1 MSAVIR
7 AMVVAIALFWTVVS
21 PVSAQVTEAQTTA
34 NASGLTREEAVQ
46 SALVQAAGQAFG
58 IQLQAFTQ
66 VEAVSA
72 EASVNNQDE
81 SLYLSSINKQVQQQI
96 NSPSNSPILG
106 YSVDHA
112 VAMPTGGWEATVTL
126 RYAQYNQ
133 VGAPSERRTAVV
145 VAQDK
150 RYRDMLLAQVEQ
162 ALVAS
167 RRFDVLSRD
176 KQAAFDREIAFV
188 ESDNASQLEVARLGR
203 AAGADYLVV
212 VQFQNL
218 GIANNQ
224 RETIRMTGEV
234 LVKSSVSGVLK
245 LDVIEFSSR
254 KVKWSGTE
262 KFGATFQ
269 GASSVGSGT
278 LANLVSRA
286 ADTLID
292 RMVAG
297 IYPIRVVKVMG
308 SSMAILNRG
317 EGSIKKG
324 EKYAVFMMGEDL
336 MDPQSG
342 ESLGPL
348 EVDAGIGTIV
358 DVKPKFSTL
367 KMDSGTLESDLNY
380 VVRKTSGAAAPARPA
395 SRSSRNN
402 AANAKPAEPSRKN
415 VFLN

>member
-7 AMVVAIALFWTVVS
+7 AMVMAIALFWTVVS
-21 PVSAQVTEAQTTA
+21 PVFAQVTEAQTTA
-34 NASGLTREEAVQ
+34 SASGLTREEAIQ

-66 VEAVSA
+66 VESVSA

-106 YSVDHA
+106 YVVDQA
-112 VAMPTGGWEATVTL
+112 VAMLTGGWEATVTL
-126 RYAQYNQ
+126 RYAQYSQ

-188 ESDNASQLEVARLGR
+188 ESDNASQIEVARLGR

-269 GASSVGSGT
+269 GPAAWVQVRWPIWSVVLQT
-278 LANLVSRA
+278 R
-286 ADTLID
+286 
-292 RMVAG
+292 
-297 IYPIRVVKVMG
+297 
-308 SSMAILNRG
+308 
-317 EGSIKKG
+317 
-324 EKYAVFMMGEDL
+324 
-336 MDPQSG
+336 
-342 ESLGPL
+342 
-348 EVDAGIGTIV
+348 
-358 DVKPKFSTL
+358 
-367 KMDSGTLESDLNY
+367 
-380 VVRKTSGAAAPARPA
+380 
-395 SRSSRNN
+395 
-402 AANAKPAEPSRKN
+402 
-415 VFLN
+415 